1 MKKIFTNFFT
11 ILLVCCIITTF
22 FCTPALAANGNVYFS
37 DPSATVG
44 STVNV
49 SMTVGDDVS
58 SYRLTLSYDSS
69 KLKYVGASSSDLL
82 TASGGDGYISLF
94 EYNATSSGTFNCT
107 LTFTAIAA
115 GSAYISVSSYDM
127 TDDNGDSVAGHIGS
141 STVTISNPATASSDA
156 TLSSLSIS
164 PGYLSPSF
172 SSGTTYYTTT
182 VSSDT
187 TKLTV
192 SATPN
197 DSGAYASVSGT
208 SLSVGSNYVYVT
220 VTAEDGTE
228 KTYTIVV
235 TRPAATV
242 SGGSENNTTGTPETD
257 IPETPTEAYVTTASG
272 TILRV
277 SEEIDETLIP
287 KGFTITETTI
297 DGIKVAAI
305 KYGDTDIIA
314 VLLLNEDDT
323 ANGLYFLNKDNIGTP
338 MTTLNQPTG
347 GIILADLSLVTVPNG
362 YKTGKFK
369 IGDNEYDVFIPDS
382 VKEPDHCLVCGINAE
397 GESDIYCY
405 DPVEGT
411 FQRYGLS
418 SVVKVKEVEVEVP
431 VEPASPADSENTANK
446 DDTSL
451 LSFFKDKRILYISI
465 VVVVVIALLIALCV
479 ILYVMY
485 SRKNKAC
492 ISMAT
497 RKSYT
502 ATTTSEE

>member
-1 MKKIFTNFFT
+1 
-11 ILLVCCIITTF
+11 
-22 FCTPALAANGNVYFS
+22 
-37 DPSATVG
+37 
-44 STVNV
+44 
-49 SMTVGDDVS
+49 
-58 SYRLTLSYDSS
+58 
-69 KLKYVGASSSDLL
+69 
-82 TASGGDGYISLF
+82 
-94 EYNATSSGTFNCT
+94 
-107 LTFTAIAA
+107 
-115 GSAYISVSSYDM
+115 
-127 TDDNGDSVAGHIGS
+127 
-141 STVTISNPATASSDA
+141 
-156 TLSSLSIS
+156 
-164 PGYLSPSF
+164 
-172 SSGTTYYTTT
+172 
-182 VSSDT
+182 
-187 TKLTV
+187 
-192 SATPN
+192 
-197 DSGAYASVSGT
+197 
-208 SLSVGSNYVYVT
+208 
-220 VTAEDGTE
+220 
-228 KTYTIVV
+228 
-235 TRPAATV
+235 
-242 SGGSENNTTGTPETD
+242 
-257 IPETPTEAYVTTASG
+257 
-272 TILRV
+272 
-277 SEEIDETLIP
+277 
-287 KGFTITETTI
+287 
-297 DGIKVAAI
+297 
-305 KYGDTDIIA
+305 
-314 VLLLNEDDT
+314 
-323 ANGLYFLNKDNIGTP
+323 